1 MAGQAV
7 PAAHTPVSRH
17 QIGLKLM
24 AMNITKL
31 DGACSIRLDGD
42 LTIFQIADFHS
53 QLLAECQD
61 AQNVTFDLSDVNEVD
76 TAGVQL
82 LISLQKQLNSVD
94 GNLLLA
100 GQSEQL
106 LNTLNAFNLSGYFES
121 TEGIS

>member
-1 MAGQAV
+1 
-7 PAAHTPVSRH
+7 
-17 QIGLKLM
+17 
-24 AMNITKL
+24 
-31 DGACSIRLDGD
+31 
-42 LTIFQIADFHS
+42 HS

-106 LNTLNAFNLSGYFES
+106 LNTLNAFN
-121 TEGIS
+121 